1 MRCRAAAVA
10 MSLALAPAPG
20 QTQTTRAPPPA
31 TAVPARVDTVAKG
44 LEHPWALQF
53 LPEGR
58 MLVTERP
65 GRLRI
70 VSPDGVLSS
79 PLAGVPKVAAT
90 GQGGLLDLALEP
102 DFATSGRLQLCYA
115 EPREGRSNGTS
126 IARARLVEEGGRA
139 RLADVEV
146 VFRQQP
152 ALASGL
158 HFGCR
163 LAFARDG
170 RLFAALGER
179 FQMQYAQ
186 DLSRHWGKIVRIAP
200 DGSVPADNPF
210 VGRDGARPE
219 IWSLGHRNPQSA
231 AIHPETGRLWI
242 VEHGPQGG
250 DEVNVA
256 LAGRNYGWPVI
267 GYGIDYSGARIH
279 RSTHQDGMEQ
289 PVYYWTPS
297 IAPSGLAFYTSDLMP
312 AWKGSLFVGALAG
325 KALHRLTLDGERVT
339 GEEVLLKD
347 LGERIRDVRQ
357 GPDGA
362 VWLLTDSADGRVLRV
377 TAR

>member
-1 MRCRAAAVA
+1 